1 MGITIMIMTRNMI
14 TIMIRNMTTAMTRNM
29 ITIMTRNMITTI
41 TSTIMMMI
49 LIPTRNEV
57 ENQSFGSL
65 TVLNSMLVWVF
76 IIFNRIFQL
85 LISNIQESFFILLD
99 FHFSIYGL

>member
-1 MGITIMIMTRNMI
+1 MI
-14 TIMIRNMTTAMTRNM
+14 TIMIRNTITIMTRNM
-29 ITIMTRNMITTI
+29 ITIMTRSI

-85 LISNIQESFFILLD
+85 LISNIQESFFYFTRLSFFNLWPLGLYNFIL
-99 FHFSIYGL
+99 HGINV